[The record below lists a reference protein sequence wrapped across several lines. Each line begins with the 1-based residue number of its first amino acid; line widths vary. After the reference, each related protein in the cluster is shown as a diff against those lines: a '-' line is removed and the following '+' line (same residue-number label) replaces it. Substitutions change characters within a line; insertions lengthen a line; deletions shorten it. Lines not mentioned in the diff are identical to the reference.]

1 MTKLVSI
8 IGATG
13 IQGGSVI
20 KALLNDESYTV
31 RAITRDKTSAA
42 AKSLLEKGVEV
53 VEANLN
59 DIHSLETA
67 FSGSFAIFAATNF
80 FQNFPSLSAEAA
92 IEEEVA
98 QGINLA
104 KAAIATPTLEHFIW
118 STLPNASRVS
128 EGKSFVP
135 HFAGKN
141 KVDDYIKSH
150 AELFRKTTFLW
161 VGFYASN
168 LQYPF
173 FTPFPVTSAAP
184 NKHIQL
190 LPAPSSTPLSLAGD
204 ARTNVGLFVH
214 AILEQPS
221 KTLPG
226 KFVLAV
232 TDVMSTGN
240 LLSLWA
246 STKKKEAEYIVVDRQ
261 TYCRLWPKWGEVMEA
276 NFAYFDLA
284 GDRSYGGEK
293 DILTKDDLGVLGL
306 VDTAKA
312 IDVMEF

>member
-1 MTKLVSI
+1 MPKLVSV

-20 KALLNDESYTV
+20 KALLNDDAFMV
-31 RAITRDKTSAA
+31 RAITRDNTSAA
-42 AKSLLEKGVEV
+42 AKSLIEKGVEV
-53 VEANLN
+53 VEADLN
-59 DIHSLETA
+59 DTSSLETA

-80 FQNFPSLSAEAA
+80 FQNFPTPSERAA
-92 IEEEVA
+92 IEEEA
-98 QGINLA
+98 TQGINLA
-104 KAAIATPTLEHFIW
+104 RAAIATPTLEHFIW
-118 STLPNASRVS
+118 STLPNVSRVS
-128 EGKSFVP
+128 DGKSFVP

-141 KVDDYIKSH
+141 KVDDYIKSQT
-150 AELFRKTTFLW
+150 ELFRKTTFLW

-173 FTPFPVTSAAP
+173 FKPFPVTSAAP
-184 NKHIQL
+184 DKHVQL
-190 LPAPSSTPLSLAGD
+190 LPTPSSTLLSLAGD

-214 AILEQPS
+214 AILEQPM

-246 STKKKEAEYIVVDRQ
+246 STKQKEAEYVMVDKQ
-261 TYCRLWPKWGEVMEA
+261 TYYRLWPKWGEVMEA
-276 NFAYFDLA
+276 NFAYFNLV
-284 GDRSYGGEK
+284 GDRSYSGENGV
-293 DILTKDDLGVLGL
+293 LTKDDLGIIGL
-306 VDTAKA
+306 IDTAEA
-312 IDVMEF
+312 LDMME

>member
-1 MTKLVSI
+1 MPKLVSV

-20 KALLNDESYTV
+20 KALLNDDAYMV
-31 RAITRDKTSAA
+31 RAITRDNTSAA
-42 AKSLLEKGVEV
+42 AKSLIEKGVEV
-53 VEANLN
+53 VEADLN
-59 DIHSLETA
+59 DTYSLETA

-80 FQNFPSLSAEAA
+80 FQNFPTLSERAA
-92 IEEEVA
+92 IEEEA
-98 QGINLA
+98 TQGINLA
-104 KAAIATPTLEHFIW
+104 RAAIATPTLEHFIW
-118 STLPNASRVS
+118 STLPNVSRVS
-128 EGKSFVP
+128 DGKSFVP

-141 KVDDYIKSH
+141 KVDDYIKSQT
-150 AELFRKTTFLW
+150 ELFRKTTFLW

-173 FTPFPVTSAAP
+173 FKPFPVTSAAP
-184 NKHIQL
+184 DKHVQL
-190 LPAPSSTPLSLAGD
+190 LPTPSSTLLSLAGD

-214 AILEQPS
+214 AILEQPM

-246 STKKKEAEYIVVDRQ
+246 STKQKEAEYVMVDKQ
-261 TYCRLWPKWGEVMEA
+261 TYYRLWPKWGEVMEA
-276 NFAYFDLA
+276 NFAYFNLV
-284 GDRSYGGEK
+284 GDRSYSGENGV
-293 DILTKDDLGVLGL
+293 LTKDDLGIIGL
-306 VDTAKA
+306 IDTAEA
-312 IDVMEF
+312 LDMME